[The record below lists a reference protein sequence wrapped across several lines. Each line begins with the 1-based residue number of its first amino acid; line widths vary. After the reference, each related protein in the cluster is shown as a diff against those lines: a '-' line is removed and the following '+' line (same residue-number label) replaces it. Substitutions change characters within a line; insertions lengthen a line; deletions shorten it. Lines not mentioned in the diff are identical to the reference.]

1 MMMCRSC
8 SVSRFLPLALVVAA
22 AWLASACRG
31 SETAAAASVPEQ
43 RIDVPAI
50 GARLVD
56 LEATLQVSGSLAAQ
70 ARVGVAAKMPGTLSR
85 VLVQIGDRVGAG
97 QIVAALD
104 TREVDA
110 QVDGAMAAVS
120 VAHAALETAE
130 AGLANAAL
138 EHDRAT
144 NLFEKGALPRQRL
157 DGAQTAHRAASAQ
170 RNLARANLEQAE
182 AALRRA
188 REAQRDATLAS
199 PIDGVLVERNYDAGN
214 LVSPVG
220 RPVVAVADLR
230 VMKLEAGVSE
240 LDAGRLRAG
249 MPARVTVQARPGD
262 VFNGRLAAIA
272 PEVDARNRHFRIE
285 VRVENRNSALLSG
298 MYGVATIPVA
308 RAAQAIAVPREAVT
322 TREGRRQVLR
332 IEGDIVR
339 AVPVTEGITNGTLVQ
354 IVEGLRA
361 GDIVVADARR
371 DVAAGVKV
379 NAVTEQAAGSRQPAG
394 GSQ

>member
-1 MMMCRSC
+1 L
-8 SVSRFLPLALVVAA
+8 FPLALAVAA
-22 AWLASACRG
+22 ALLASACRG

-50 GARLVD
+50 SARLVD
-56 LEATLQVSGSLAAQ
+56 LEATLQISGSLAPQ

-85 VLVQIGDRVGAG
+85 VVVQIGDRVRAG

-138 EHDRAT
+138 EHERAT

-157 DGAQTAHRAASAQ
+157 DGAETAHRAASAQ

-188 REAQRDATLAS
+188 RDAQRDATLAS

-240 LDAGRLRAG
+240 LDAGRLRPG

-262 VFNGRLAAIA
+262 VFEGQLTAIA

-285 VRVENRNSALLSG
+285 VRVANRNSALLSG

-308 RAAQAIAVPREAVT
+308 RAAHAVAVPREAVT
-322 TREGRRQVLR
+322 TREGRRQVLK
-332 IEGDIVR
+332 IESDIVR

-379 NAVTEQAAGSRQPAG
+379 NAIY
-394 GSQ
+394 